1 MGGSYP
7 GSHIGPE
14 PTTDRFVV
22 VEHGIEER
30 VTPGNTLVVQ
40 ADKPYQGLQMFG
52 TGFMTRFQSS
62 QCSAALLNDITLVDT
77 PGVLSGEKQRVDRA
91 YDFVGVCE
99 WFASRSDL
107 ILLLFDPY
115 KLDISDEFKQASPQ
129 FRKMER
135 WIGFRSLER

>member
-1 MGGSYP
+1 
-7 GSHIGPE
+7 
-14 PTTDRFVV
+14 
-22 VEHGIEER
+22 VEHGIEDR

-62 QCSAALLNDITLVDT
+62 QSPAPLLNDIAIVDT
-77 PGVLSGEKQRVDRA
+77 PGVLSGEKQRIDRQ

-99 WFASRSDL
+99 WFASRCDL

-115 KLDISDEFKQASPQ
+115 KLDISDEFKQVEGW
-129 FRKMER
+129 K
-135 WIGFRSLER
+135 L